1 MYDFSALY
9 EATSVQNAVDLMQAH
24 PSAVLIAGGSD
35 VLIKMREGKLAG
47 AELISLFKLD
57 ELREVTMDPDGSL
70 RIGPM
75 TSFSHATKSPLLQQ
89 YMPVLGEA
97 ADTAGGPQ
105 LRSIGTLG
113 GNICNGVT
121 SADTASTEVAYDAM
135 LEITGKDGMRKI
147 SIHDFYKGVGKV
159 DLAPGELLTG
169 ILIPKESYE
178 NCFGYYIKYAM
189 RNAMDIA
196 TIGCSVNV
204 VLSADKKN
212 DPADAYLLWR
222 CGPGAHAR
230 ALGRG
235 RHQRSACERINHPT
249 LGRCRTGRRK
259 PAHQLA
265 RERGLPQAD
274 HQRDRAPRLTCR
286 HRARRRCV
294 LIWKRNS

>member
-9 EATSVQNAVDLMQAH
+9 EASSVKHAVELMQAH

-47 AELISLFKLD
+47 AELISIYKLD
-57 ELREVTMDPDGSL
+57 ELREVTMDPDGTL

-97 ADTAGGPQ
+97 ADTVGGPQ
-105 LRSIGTLG
+105 LRNIGTLG

-121 SADTASTEVAYDAM
+121 SADTASSQVAYDAM
-135 LEITGKDGMRKI
+135 LEITGPNGMRKI

-159 DLAPGELLTG
+159 DLQPGELLTA

-178 NCFGYYIKYAM
+178 NCYGYYLKYAM

-196 TIGCSVNV
+196 TIGCSINV
-204 VLSADKKN
+204 VLSADKKTIERMRISYGV
-212 DPADAYLLWR
+212 A
-222 CGPGAHAR
+222 GPVPMR
-230 ALGRG
+230 A
-235 RHQRSACERINHPT
+235 RSAEAAVNGQPVSEATIELIGNAVLNDVNP
-249 LGRCRTGRRK
+249 RTSWRASAEFRK
-259 PAHQLA
+259 QIISETA
-265 RERGLPQAD
+265 RRGL
-274 HQRDRAPRLTCR
+274 RAAVE
-286 HRARRRCV
+286 RAGGV
-294 LIWKRNS
+294 F

>member
-9 EATSVQNAVDLMQAH
+9 EATSVQHAVELMQAH

-47 AELISLFKLD
+47 AELISLYKLD
-57 ELREVTMDPDGSL
+57 ELREVTMDADGTL

-75 TSFSHATKSPLLQQ
+75 TSFSHATKSPLVQQ
-89 YMPVLGEA
+89 YIPVLGES

-105 LRSIGTLG
+105 LRNIGTLG

-121 SADTASTEVAYDAM
+121 SADTASTQVAYDAM
-135 LEITGKDGMRKI
+135 LEITGPAGMRKI

-159 DLAPGELLTG
+159 DLQPGELLTA

-178 NCFGYYIKYAM
+178 NCYGCYIKYAM

-204 VLSADKKN
+204 VLSADKKTIERVRISYGV
-212 DPADAYLLWR
+212 A
-222 CGPGAHAR
+222 GPVPMR
-230 ALGRG
+230 A
-235 RHQRSACERINHPT
+235 RSAEAAVNGQPVSEETIALIGNAVLNDVNP
-249 LGRCRTGRRK
+249 RTSWRASADFRK
-259 PAHQLA
+259 QIISETA
-265 RERGLPQAD
+265 RRGL
-274 HQRDRAPRLTCR
+274 RAAVE
-286 HRARRRCV
+286 RAGGV
-294 LIWKRNS
+294 F

>member
-9 EATSVQNAVDLMQAH
+9 EATSVRHAVELMQEH

-47 AELISLFKLD
+47 AELISLYKLD
-57 ELREVTMDPDGSL
+57 ELREVTMEPDGAL

-89 YMPVLGEA
+89 YMPALGEA
-97 ADTAGGPQ
+97 ADTVGGPQ
-105 LRSIGTLG
+105 LRNIGTLG

-121 SADTASTEVAYDAM
+121 SADTASTQLAYDAM
-135 LEITGKDGMRKI
+135 LEITGKDGIRKI

-178 NCFGYYIKYAM
+178 NCYGYYMKYAM

-204 VLSADKKN
+204 VLSADKRTIQRVRISYGV
-212 DPADAYLLWR
+212 A
-222 CGPGAHAR
+222 GPV
-230 ALGRG
+230 
-235 RHQRSACERINHPT
+235 PM
-249 LGRCRTGRRK
+249 
-259 PAHQLA
+259 
-265 RERGLPQAD
+265 
-274 HQRDRAPRLTCR
+274 
-286 HRARRRCV
+286 RARTAEAAVNGQPVSEATIELVGNAVLNDVNPRTSWRASADFRKQIISETARRSLRAAV
-294 LIWKRNS
+294 ERAGGVF

>member
-9 EATSVQNAVDLMQAH
+9 EATSVRHAVELMQEH

-47 AELISLFKLD
+47 AELISLYKLD
-57 ELREVTMDPDGSL
+57 ELREVTMEPDGAL

-89 YMPVLGEA
+89 YMPALGEA
-97 ADTAGGPQ
+97 ADTVGGPQ
-105 LRSIGTLG
+105 LRNIGTLG

-121 SADTASTEVAYDAM
+121 SADTASTQLAYDAM

-178 NCFGYYIKYAM
+178 NCYGYYMKYAM

-196 TIGCSVNV
+196 NIGCSVNV
-204 VLSADKKN
+204 VLSADKKTIQRVRISYGV
-212 DPADAYLLWR
+212 A
-222 CGPGAHAR
+222 GPV
-230 ALGRG
+230 
-235 RHQRSACERINHPT
+235 PM
-249 LGRCRTGRRK
+249 
-259 PAHQLA
+259 
-265 RERGLPQAD
+265 
-274 HQRDRAPRLTCR
+274 
-286 HRARRRCV
+286 RARTAEAAVNGQPVSEATIELVGNAVLNDVNPRTSWRASADFRKQIISETARRSLRAAV
-294 LIWKRNS
+294 ERAGGVF

>member
-47 AELISLFKLD
+47 TELISLYKLD
-57 ELREVTMDPDGSL
+57 ELREVTMDPDGAL

-75 TSFSHATKSPLLQQ
+75 TSFSHATKSPLLRQ
-89 YMPVLGEA
+89 YMPVLGES

-105 LRSIGTLG
+105 LRNIGTLG

-135 LEITGKDGMRKI
+135 LEITGPSGMRKI

-159 DLAPGELLTG
+159 DLQPGELLTG

-178 NCFGYYIKYAM
+178 NCYGYYIKYAM

-204 VLSADKKN
+204 VLSADKKTIQRMRIS
-212 DPADAYLLWR
+212 DGVA
-222 CGPGAHAR
+222 GPVPMR
-230 ALGRG
+230 A
-235 RHQRSACERINHPT
+235 RSAEVAINGQPVNEDTIT
-249 LGRCRTGRRK
+249 LVGTAVLSDVNPRTSWRASADFRK
-259 PAHQLA
+259 QIISETA
-265 RERGLPQAD
+265 RRGLKAAIE
-274 HQRDRAPRLTCR
+274 RAGG
-286 HRARRRCV
+286 V
-294 LIWKRNS
+294 F

>member
-9 EATSVQNAVDLMQAH
+9 EATSVQHAVELMQAH

-47 AELISLFKLD
+47 AELISLYKLD

-75 TSFSHATKSPLLQQ
+75 TSFSHATKSPMLQK

-105 LRSIGTLG
+105 LRNIGTLG

-135 LEITGKDGMRKI
+135 LEITGPSGMRKI

-159 DLAPGELLTG
+159 DLQPGELLTG

-178 NCFGYYIKYAM
+178 NCYGYYIKYAM

-204 VLSADKKN
+204 VLSADKKTIQRVRISYGV
-212 DPADAYLLWR
+212 A
-222 CGPGAHAR
+222 GPVPMR
-230 ALGRG
+230 A
-235 RHQRSACERINHPT
+235 RSAEAAVNGQPVSEETIALVGNTVLNDVNP
-249 LGRCRTGRRK
+249 RTSWRASADFRK
-259 PAHQLA
+259 QIISETA
-265 RERGLPQAD
+265 RRGLSAAVE
-274 HQRDRAPRLTCR
+274 RAGG
-286 HRARRRCV
+286 V
-294 LIWKRNS
+294 F

>member
-9 EATSVQNAVDLMQAH
+9 EATSVRHAVELMQEH

-47 AELISLFKLD
+47 AELISLYKLD
-57 ELREVTMDPDGSL
+57 ELREVTMEPDGAL

-89 YMPVLGEA
+89 YMPALGEA
-97 ADTAGGPQ
+97 ADTVGGPQ
-105 LRSIGTLG
+105 LRNIGTLG

-121 SADTASTEVAYDAM
+121 SADTASTQLAYDAM

-169 ILIPKESYE
+169 ILIPKDSYE
-178 NCFGYYIKYAM
+178 NCYGYYMKYAM

-204 VLSADKKN
+204 VLSADKRTIQRVRISYGV
-212 DPADAYLLWR
+212 A
-222 CGPGAHAR
+222 GPV
-230 ALGRG
+230 
-235 RHQRSACERINHPT
+235 PM
-249 LGRCRTGRRK
+249 
-259 PAHQLA
+259 
-265 RERGLPQAD
+265 
-274 HQRDRAPRLTCR
+274 
-286 HRARRRCV
+286 RARTAEAAVNGQPVSEATIELVGNAVLNDVNPRTSWRASADFRKQIISETARRSLRAAV
-294 LIWKRNS
+294 ERAGGVF

>member
-9 EATSVQNAVDLMQAH
+9 EATSVRHAVELMQEH

-47 AELISLFKLD
+47 AELISLYKLD
-57 ELREVTMDPDGSL
+57 ELREVTMEPDGAL

-89 YMPVLGEA
+89 YMPALGEA
-97 ADTAGGPQ
+97 ADTVGGPQ
-105 LRSIGTLG
+105 LRNIGTLG

-121 SADTASTEVAYDAM
+121 SADTASTQLAYDAM

-147 SIHDFYKGVGKV
+147 SIHEFYKGVGKV

-178 NCFGYYIKYAM
+178 NCYGYYMKYAM

-204 VLSADKKN
+204 VLSADKKTIQRVRISYGV
-212 DPADAYLLWR
+212 A
-222 CGPGAHAR
+222 GPV
-230 ALGRG
+230 
-235 RHQRSACERINHPT
+235 PM
-249 LGRCRTGRRK
+249 
-259 PAHQLA
+259 
-265 RERGLPQAD
+265 
-274 HQRDRAPRLTCR
+274 
-286 HRARRRCV
+286 RARTAEAAVNGQPVSEATIELVGNAVLNDVNPRTSWRASADFRKQIISETARRSLRAAV
-294 LIWKRNS
+294 ERAGGVF

>member
-9 EATSVQNAVDLMQAH
+9 EATSVRHAVELMQEH

-47 AELISLFKLD
+47 AELISLYKLD
-57 ELREVTMDPDGSL
+57 ELREVTMEPDGAL

-89 YMPVLGEA
+89 YMPALGEA
-97 ADTAGGPQ
+97 ADTVGGPQ
-105 LRSIGTLG
+105 LRNIGTLG

-121 SADTASTEVAYDAM
+121 SADTASTQLAYDAM
-135 LEITGKDGMRKI
+135 LEITGKDGIHKI

-178 NCFGYYIKYAM
+178 NCYGYYMKYAM

-204 VLSADKKN
+204 VLSADKRTIQRVRISYGV
-212 DPADAYLLWR
+212 A
-222 CGPGAHAR
+222 GPV
-230 ALGRG
+230 
-235 RHQRSACERINHPT
+235 PM
-249 LGRCRTGRRK
+249 
-259 PAHQLA
+259 
-265 RERGLPQAD
+265 
-274 HQRDRAPRLTCR
+274 
-286 HRARRRCV
+286 RARTAEAAVNGQPVSEATIELVGNAVLNDVNPRTSWRASADFRKQIISETARRSLRAAV
-294 LIWKRNS
+294 ERAGGVF

>member
-9 EATSVQNAVDLMQAH
+9 EATSVQNAVELMQAH

-47 AELISLFKLD
+47 AELISLYKLD
-57 ELREVTMDPDGSL
+57 ELREVTIDSDGAL

-75 TSFSHATKSPLLQQ
+75 TSFSHATKSPVLQK

-97 ADTAGGPQ
+97 ADTVGGPQ
-105 LRSIGTLG
+105 LRNIGTLG

-121 SADTASTEVAYDAM
+121 SADTASTQVAYDAD
-135 LEITGKDGMRKI
+135 LEIASVNGTRRM
-147 SIHDFYKGVGKV
+147 SIHDFYKGPGKV
-159 DLAPGELLTG
+159 ALEPGELLTA

-204 VLSADKKN
+204 VLSADKKTIQRARIAYGVAGPVPMRAKTAEAALAGQPVGEAAIEIVGKEVQN
-212 DPADAYLLWR
+212 DVNPRTSWRASADFR
-222 CGPGAHAR
+222 RQIISETAR
-230 ALGRG
+230 
-235 RHQRSACERINHPT
+235 
-249 LGRCRTGRRK
+249 
-259 PAHQLA
+259 
-265 RERGLPQAD
+265 RGLKAAIE
-274 HQRDRAPRLTCR
+274 RAGG
-286 HRARRRCV
+286 V
-294 LIWKRNS
+294 F

>member
-9 EATSVQNAVDLMQAH
+9 EATSVQNAVELMQAH

-47 AELISLFKLD
+47 AELISLYKLD
-57 ELREVTMDPDGSL
+57 ELREVTIDSDGAL

-75 TSFSHATKSPLLQQ
+75 TSFSHATKSPVLQK

-97 ADTAGGPQ
+97 ADTVGGPQ
-105 LRSIGTLG
+105 LRNIGTLG

-121 SADTASTEVAYDAM
+121 SADTASTQVAYDAD
-135 LEITGKDGMRKI
+135 LEIASVNGTRRM
-147 SIHDFYKGVGKV
+147 SIHDFYKGPGKV
-159 DLAPGELLTG
+159 ALEPGELLTA

-204 VLSADKKN
+204 VLSADKKTIQRARIAYGVAGPVPMRARTAEAALAGQPVGEAAIEIVGKEVQN
-212 DPADAYLLWR
+212 DVNPRTSWRASADFR
-222 CGPGAHAR
+222 RQIISETAR
-230 ALGRG
+230 
-235 RHQRSACERINHPT
+235 
-249 LGRCRTGRRK
+249 
-259 PAHQLA
+259 
-265 RERGLPQAD
+265 RGLKAAIE
-274 HQRDRAPRLTCR
+274 RAGG
-286 HRARRRCV
+286 V
-294 LIWKRNS
+294 F

>member
-9 EATSVQNAVDLMQAH
+9 EATSVSHAVELLRDHPNAT
-24 PSAVLIAGGSD
+24 LIAGGSD

-47 AELISLFKLD
+47 AELVSIYKLD
-57 ELREVTMDPDGSL
+57 ELREVIMDPDGAL

-75 TSFSHATKSPLLQQ
+75 TSFSHATNSPLLQQ

-121 SADTASTEVAYDAM
+121 SADTASTQVAYDAM
-135 LEITGKDGMRKI
+135 LEITSASGMRKL
-147 SIHDFYKGVGKV
+147 SIHDFYKGPGKV
-159 DLAPGELLTG
+159 DLQPGELLTA

-178 NCFGYYIKYAM
+178 NCFGVYIKYAM

-204 VLSADKKN
+204 VLSADKKTIQRARIAYGVAGPVPSRARTAEAALNGMPVGEAAIAAIGEAVLN
-212 DPADAYLLWR
+212 DVNPRTSWRASADFR
-222 CGPGAHAR
+222 KQIISETAR
-230 ALGRG
+230 
-235 RHQRSACERINHPT
+235 
-249 LGRCRTGRRK
+249 
-259 PAHQLA
+259 
-265 RERGLPQAD
+265 RGL
-274 HQRDRAPRLTCR
+274 RAAIE
-286 HRARRRCV
+286 RAGGV
-294 LIWKRNS
+294 F

>member
-9 EATSVQNAVDLMQAH
+9 EATSVQNAVELMQAH

-47 AELISLFKLD
+47 AELISLYKLD
-57 ELREVTMDPDGSL
+57 ELREVTIDSDGAL

-75 TSFSHATKSPLLQQ
+75 TSFSHATKSPVLQK

-97 ADTAGGPQ
+97 ADTVGGPQ
-105 LRSIGTLG
+105 LRNIGTLG

-121 SADTASTEVAYDAM
+121 SADTASTQVAYDAD
-135 LEITGKDGMRKI
+135 LEIASVNGTRRM
-147 SIHDFYKGVGKV
+147 SIHDFYKGPGKV
-159 DLAPGELLTG
+159 ALEPGELLTA

-204 VLSADKKN
+204 VLSADKKTIQRARIAYGVAGPVPMRAKTAEAALAGLPVGEAAIEIVGREVQN
-212 DPADAYLLWR
+212 DVNPRTSWRASADFR
-222 CGPGAHAR
+222 RQIISETAR
-230 ALGRG
+230 
-235 RHQRSACERINHPT
+235 
-249 LGRCRTGRRK
+249 
-259 PAHQLA
+259 
-265 RERGLPQAD
+265 RGLKAAIE
-274 HQRDRAPRLTCR
+274 RAGG
-286 HRARRRCV
+286 V
-294 LIWKRNS
+294 F

>member
-9 EATSVQNAVDLMQAH
+9 EATSVQHAVELMQAH

-47 AELISLFKLD
+47 AELISLYKLD

-75 TSFSHATKSPLLQQ
+75 TSFSHATKSPLLQK
-89 YMPVLGEA
+89 YMPVLGES

-105 LRSIGTLG
+105 LRNIGTLG

-135 LEITGKDGMRKI
+135 LEITGPDGMRKI

-159 DLAPGELLTG
+159 DLQSGELLTG
-169 ILIPKESYE
+169 IIIPKESYE

-204 VLSADKKN
+204 VLSADKKTIQRVRISYGV
-212 DPADAYLLWR
+212 A
-222 CGPGAHAR
+222 GPVPMR
-230 ALGRG
+230 A
-235 RHQRSACERINHPT
+235 RSAETAVNGQPVSEATIELIGNAVLNDVNP
-249 LGRCRTGRRK
+249 RTSWRASADFRK
-259 PAHQLA
+259 QIISETA
-265 RERGLPQAD
+265 RRGL
-274 HQRDRAPRLTCR
+274 RAAVE
-286 HRARRRCV
+286 RAGGAF
-294 LIWKRNS
+294 

>member
-9 EATSVQNAVDLMQAH
+9 EATSVQNAVELMQAH

-47 AELISLFKLD
+47 AELISLYKLD
-57 ELREVTMDPDGSL
+57 ELREVTMDPDGAL

-89 YMPVLGEA
+89 YMPVLGES

-105 LRSIGTLG
+105 LRNIGTLG

-121 SADTASTEVAYDAM
+121 SADTASTQVAYDAM
-135 LEITGKDGMRKI
+135 LEITGPSGMRKV

-159 DLAPGELLTG
+159 DLVPGELLTG

-178 NCFGYYIKYAM
+178 SCYGYYIKYAM

-204 VLSADKKN
+204 VLSADKKTIERMRISYGVAGPVPMRAKTTEAAVNGQPVNEETIALIGNAVLN
-212 DPADAYLLWR
+212 DVNPRTSWRASADFR
-222 CGPGAHAR
+222 KQIISETAR
-230 ALGRG
+230 
-235 RHQRSACERINHPT
+235 
-249 LGRCRTGRRK
+249 
-259 PAHQLA
+259 
-265 RERGLPQAD
+265 RGL
-274 HQRDRAPRLTCR
+274 RAAIE
-286 HRARRRCV
+286 RAGGV
-294 LIWKRNS
+294 F

>member
-9 EATSVQNAVDLMQAH
+9 EATSVQHAVELMQAH

-47 AELISLFKLD
+47 AELISLYKLD

-75 TSFSHATKSPLLQQ
+75 TSFSHATKSPLLQK
-89 YMPVLGEA
+89 YMPVLGES

-105 LRSIGTLG
+105 LRNIGTLG

-135 LEITGKDGMRKI
+135 LEITGPGGMRKI

-159 DLAPGELLTG
+159 DLQPGELLTG
-169 ILIPKESYE
+169 IIIPKESYE

-204 VLSADKKN
+204 VLSADKKTIQRVRISYGV
-212 DPADAYLLWR
+212 A
-222 CGPGAHAR
+222 GPVPMR
-230 ALGRG
+230 A
-235 RHQRSACERINHPT
+235 RSAETAVNGQPVSEATIELIGSAVLNDVNP
-249 LGRCRTGRRK
+249 RTSWRASADFRK
-259 PAHQLA
+259 QIISETA
-265 RERGLPQAD
+265 RRGL
-274 HQRDRAPRLTCR
+274 RAAVE
-286 HRARRRCV
+286 RAGGAF
-294 LIWKRNS
+294 

>member
-9 EATSVQNAVDLMQAH
+9 EATSVQNAVELMQAH

-47 AELISLFKLD
+47 TELISIYKLD
-57 ELREVTMDPDGSL
+57 ELREVKMDPDGAL

-105 LRSIGTLG
+105 LRNIGTLG

-121 SADTASTEVAYDAM
+121 SADTASTQLAYDAV
-135 LEITGKDGMRKI
+135 LEITGVNGVRRV

-159 DLAPGELLTG
+159 DLQPAELLTA

-178 NCFGYYIKYAM
+178 NCYGYYIKYAM

-196 TIGCSVNV
+196 TIGCSINV
-204 VLSADKKN
+204 VLSADKKTIERVRISYGV
-212 DPADAYLLWR
+212 A
-222 CGPGAHAR
+222 GPVPMR
-230 ALGRG
+230 A
-235 RHQRSACERINHPT
+235 RSAESAVNGQPVSEETIALIGNAV
-249 LGRCRTGRRK
+249 LGDVNPRTSWRASADFRK
-259 PAHQLA
+259 QIISETA
-265 RERGLPQAD
+265 RRGL
-274 HQRDRAPRLTCR
+274 RAAVE
-286 HRARRRCV
+286 RAGGV
-294 LIWKRNS
+294 F

>member
-9 EATSVQNAVDLMQAH
+9 EATSVQHAVELMQAH

-47 AELISLFKLD
+47 AELISLYKLD

-75 TSFSHATKSPLLQQ
+75 TSFSHATKSPLLQK
-89 YMPVLGEA
+89 YMPVLGES

-105 LRSIGTLG
+105 LRNIGTLG

-135 LEITGKDGMRKI
+135 LEITGSGGMRKI

-159 DLAPGELLTG
+159 DLQPGELLTG
-169 ILIPKESYE
+169 IIIPKESYE

-196 TIGCSVNV
+196 TIGCSINV
-204 VLSADKKN
+204 VLSADKKTIQRVRISYGV
-212 DPADAYLLWR
+212 A
-222 CGPGAHAR
+222 GPVPMR
-230 ALGRG
+230 A
-235 RHQRSACERINHPT
+235 RSAETAVNGQPVSEATIELIGNAVLNDVNP
-249 LGRCRTGRRK
+249 RTSWRASADFRK
-259 PAHQLA
+259 QIISETA
-265 RERGLPQAD
+265 RRGL
-274 HQRDRAPRLTCR
+274 RAAVE
-286 HRARRRCV
+286 RAGGAF
-294 LIWKRNS
+294 

>member
-9 EATSVQNAVDLMQAH
+9 EATSVQNAVELMQAH

-47 AELISLFKLD
+47 AELISLYKLD
-57 ELREVTMDPDGSL
+57 ELREVTIDSDGAL

-75 TSFSHATKSPLLQQ
+75 TSFSHATKSPVLQK

-97 ADTAGGPQ
+97 ADTVGGPQ
-105 LRSIGTLG
+105 LRNIGTVG

-121 SADTASTEVAYDAM
+121 SADTASTQVAYDAV
-135 LEITGKDGMRKI
+135 LEITSVSGTRRM
-147 SIHDFYKGVGKV
+147 SIHDFYKGPGKV
-159 DLAPGELLTG
+159 ALEPGELLTA

-204 VLSADKKN
+204 VLSADKKTIQRARIAYGVAGPVPMRARTAEAALAGQPVGEAAIEIVGKEVQN
-212 DPADAYLLWR
+212 DVNPRTSWRASADFR
-222 CGPGAHAR
+222 RQIISETAR
-230 ALGRG
+230 
-235 RHQRSACERINHPT
+235 
-249 LGRCRTGRRK
+249 
-259 PAHQLA
+259 
-265 RERGLPQAD
+265 RGLKAAIE
-274 HQRDRAPRLTCR
+274 RAGG
-286 HRARRRCV
+286 V
-294 LIWKRNS
+294 F

>member
-9 EATSVQNAVDLMQAH
+9 EATSVRHAVELMQAH

-47 AELISLFKLD
+47 AELISLYKLD

-89 YMPVLGEA
+89 YMPVLGES

-105 LRSIGTLG
+105 LRNIGTLG

-135 LEITGKDGMRKI
+135 LEITGAGGMRRI

-159 DLAPGELLTG
+159 DLQPGELLTG
-169 ILIPKESYE
+169 IIIPKESYE
-178 NCFGYYIKYAM
+178 NCYGYYIKYAM

-204 VLSADKKN
+204 VLSADRKTIQRVRLSYGV
-212 DPADAYLLWR
+212 A
-222 CGPGAHAR
+222 GPVPMR
-230 ALGRG
+230 A
-235 RHQRSACERINHPT
+235 RSAEAAVSGQPVGESAIELVGSAVLNDVNP
-249 LGRCRTGRRK
+249 RTSWRANADFRK
-259 PAHQLA
+259 QIISETA
-265 RERGLPQAD
+265 RRGL
-274 HQRDRAPRLTCR
+274 RAAVE
-286 HRARRRCV
+286 RAGGV
-294 LIWKRNS
+294 F